1 MTRLLW
7 KTAGASVLGASHRRR
22 DLPNQDAWLA
32 EPGLDGGAGFLIA
45 VADGH
50 GSPRHHR
57 SDVGAQLAVQALR
70 DVLAWFFDDPDSL
83 PELAE
88 DLHALWLQ
96 SVREDLARNPC
107 DEGVIAYGSTLVAVA
122 ARGNHLLALQLG
134 DGDLLLGYADGA
146 IVRPFEDDD
155 LVGEET
161 YSLCMDNAAR
171 FVKRRLFSRV
181 QAARWPD
188 FAFVST
194 DGVSKSFV
202 DGEAFMSVVA
212 NYRDLSAEGNSLK
225 STVEALPGWLREVTD
240 NGSGDDATLCIA
252 TCR

>member
-1 MTRLLW
+1 MNHLMW
-7 KTAGASVLGASHRRR
+7 KTAGASVLGASHKRRN
-22 DLPNQDAWLA
+22 LPNQDAWLA
-32 EPGLDGGAGFLIA
+32 EPGLDAGSSFLIA

-57 SDVGAQLAVQALR
+57 SDTGSLLAVQA
-70 DVLAWFFDDPDSL
+70 VKETLAWFFDDPESL

-96 SVREDLARNPC
+96 SVREDLQARPC
-107 DEGVIAYGSTLVAVA
+107 EEGVVAYGSTLVAVA
-122 ARGNHLLALQLG
+122 GSGKHLLALQLG
-134 DGDLLLGYADGA
+134 DGDLLLGYPDGA
-146 IVRPFEDDD
+146 IERPFAEDD

-171 FVKRRLFSRV
+171 FVKRRLYNRE
-181 QAARWPD
+181 QASRWPD

-202 DGEAFMSVVA
+202 DGEAFASVVA
-212 NYRDLSAEGNSLK
+212 NYRDLSADGNSLK